1 MAVLLVTFRLQD
13 RLKIY
18 DDLFAAIEEFPNAR
32 ISSTT
37 YLIDTDDPPSDVYN
51 DLREYISVPMD
62 TLLVL
67 SVSWPW
73 HGRGPSDLLDWMLQR
88 CR

>member
-1 MAVLLVTFRLQD
+1 MGVLLVTFRLQD
-13 RLKIY
+13 RLKNY
-18 DDLFAAIEEFPNAR
+18 DDLFAAIEEFSNAKL
-32 ISSTT
+32 SSTT
-37 YLIDTDDPPSDVYN
+37 YLIHTEASPSDVYN
-51 DLREYISVPMD
+51 DLRPYVTAPVD

-73 HGRGPSDLLDWMLQR
+73 HGRGLNEVLDWMLQR